1 MSAQLIDFPQPSR
14 LDSLLMSILKNIC
27 DRTDWEYGEAWLPE
41 LESNLLELSSVCY
54 ISTKKIEDRL
64 TLEQFYYCSQGFLI
78 RPREGLPG
86 RVWHLGKSEW
96 LFDAMIDSETYF
108 LRNQI
113 ARAFGVRSGFGIPLK
128 LDGQIRAILVL
139 FMKKTR
145 LADQQIIEKT
155 QRIIENMALPSLVC

>member
-1 MSAQLIDFPQPSR
+1 MSAQLINLTQLSE
-14 LDSLLMSILKNIC
+14 LDSLLLSILKNIC

-41 LESNLLELSSVCY
+41 LESNLLELSPVYC
-54 ISTKKIEDRL
+54 ISTKKIEDQL
-64 TLEQFYYCSQGFLI
+64 TLEQFYYCSQGFII

-86 RVWHLGKSEW
+86 RVWHSGKPEW

-113 ARAFGVRSGFGIPLK
+113 ARAFGVRSGFGIPLN

-145 LADQQIIEKT
+145 LADRQITEKT
-155 QRIIENMALPSLVC
+155 QRIMENIKLSIF